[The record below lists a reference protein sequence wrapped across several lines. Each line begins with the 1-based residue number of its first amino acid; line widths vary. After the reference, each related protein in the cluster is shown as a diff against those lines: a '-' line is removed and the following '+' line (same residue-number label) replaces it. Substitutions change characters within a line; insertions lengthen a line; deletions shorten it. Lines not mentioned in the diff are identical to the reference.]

1 MLVSLRMWLTGVVV
15 AALAPAVAP
24 SAEAASN
31 VVVDGHARFEVLSPT
46 LIRLEYAGDD
56 VFQDRPTFN
65 AIGRDMPVP
74 AFTTSVSGGYREIRT
89 AGVTVRYSPGG
100 AAIPGE
106 VIGYGV
112 RVNVTDH
119 YDNVW
124 WHINSPYGGWVL
136 AQYFC

>member
-1 MLVSLRMWLTGVVV
+1 MFKKALTAVALAT
-15 AALAPAVAP
+15 AALAVSVPQA
-24 SAEAASN
+24 SAS
-31 VVVDGHARFEVLSPT
+31 VQEVRWQCGADS
-46 LIRLEYAGDD
+46 
-56 VFQDRPTFN
+56 
-65 AIGRDMPVP
+65 
-74 AFTTSVSGGYREIRT
+74 
-89 AGVTVRYSPGG
+89 VTVRYSPGG